1 MWIGSRFGSMSLT
14 LQQELRRHAGLSVK
28 IIHTRFRPR
37 HLTLVVDSSDR
48 LGAAVARNK
57 GEKASA
63 LEVTAQVV
71 ATEKNNGELD
81 RPKPEEAN
89 KAEKEL
95 ARSKSKT
102 LDFGI

>member
-1 MWIGSRFGSMSLT
+1 MVGDLRDWEFVSELFKQAQPETIIHYAEQPSAPFSMLDRQSAMLT
-14 LQQELRRHAGLSVK
+14 LS
-28 IIHTRFRPR
+28 
-37 HLTLVVDSSDR
+37 
-48 LGAAVARNK
+48 NN
-57 GEKASA
+57 